1 MAKTFDDVVYS
12 LCKNYTDQSQLGFKS
27 VKQTATG
34 FEIEYVNGTKATYT
48 VQNMHKHTNMAI
60 LNVLNKDA
68 DGDLTFNGEKITNL
82 TNDQEEL
89 LMKFSLSADNKL
101 LFDGKEIT
109 PDFIVTTGA
118 GKKFLA
124 DDGTYKTISG
134 GAPYDDTEVRALIDT
149 NKTDITD
156 LTTKIGTT
164 AMGTTATDVTGA
176 VAEVNG
182 NQLDTVS
189 FSADYKNIVLN
200 RKNGTNP
207 YAIPIA
213 AIINHAKL
221 IELADIDTADIGN
234 GKTLVYDAVTQKHK
248 YVSSSG
254 TDELVKMDAASDAH
268 YLVDLIDKQTVVND
282 NGILKVKK
290 LDGQEVTITEINYL
304 KGLTMN
310 VMDLVNAFANGGV
323 KVLNTPVATYADLS
337 TLDRSTFID
346 GISYIVYVLA
356 DESHAGAKT
365 TYLCDK
371 TSSTYFGNAD
381 SQRNFT
387 TDPIDLASEVT
398 GKLGTSN
405 IDVDSLWALLTI
417 DDTYKTLTA
426 TDNVFGTHG
435 AKAMYDEL
443 VTAIG
448 TKANAVGLTAHT
460 DDTDIHI
467 TTTERTKWNEVVNKA
482 NKTEVLLQ
490 DKIQTTS
497 GNETH
502 DNVYSAQLTKTEL
515 DKKAN
520 DSEVV
525 KKTDIATSISSTST
539 NDKVA
544 GAKAVHDSLANKLD
558 KTVILTTADEV
569 NSFDREYQSFIIE
582 PSVAEAVGL
591 PKAPE
596 STWFCINLSHFKGFK
611 YPSQIAF
618 EYAGIERIMYRT
630 AHNGVWHNWRK
641 IPNTSVADVPFT
653 KLTLDSSVFTTSN
666 VNNYISYIVCNGM
679 CTIACKGI
687 GLVSTG
693 IYDIAS
699 DIPKPVGGY
708 ATNILQVKS
717 GDIVPTKP
725 VFLTIDNST
734 LKLFS
739 ESSTGPFWGT
749 VTYPVAE

>member
-1 MAKTFDDVVYS
+1 MAKTFDDAVYS

-48 VQNMHKHTNMAI
+48 VQNMHKHDNMPI
-60 LNVLNKDA
+60 LS
-68 DGDLTFNGEKITNL
+68 
-82 TNDQEEL
+82 
-89 LMKFSLSADNKL
+89 KFSLSADGKL
-101 LFDGKEIT
+101 LYDGKPIE
-109 PDFIVTTGA
+109 GA
-118 GKKFLA
+118 G
-124 DDGTYKTISG
+124 GTG
-134 GAPYDDTEVRALIDT
+134 DAYDDTVLRGLIDT
-149 NKTDITD
+149 NKTNIATNASDISN

-182 NQLDTVS
+182 NLLDTVS
-189 FSADYKNIVLN
+189 FSADYKSIVLN

-207 YAIPIA
+207 YTIPIA
-213 AIINHAKL
+213 SIINHAKL
-221 IELADIDTADIGN
+221 IELADVDVTDIGN
-234 GKTLVYDAVTQKHK
+234 GKTLVYDSAIQKHK

-254 TDELVKMDAASDAH
+254 TDELVKMKASADAH
-268 YLVDLIDKQTVVND
+268 YLADLLDKQTVVND

-290 LDGQEVTITEINYL
+290 LDGQEVTIAEINYL

-310 VMDLVNAFANGGV
+310 VMELVNAFANGGV
-323 KVLNTPVATYADLS
+323 KVLNTPVATYADLT
-337 TLDRSTFID
+337 TLDRSTFLE

-356 DESHAGAKT
+356 DETHAGAKT

-371 TSSTYFGNAD
+371 TNTTFFGNAD

-387 TDPIDLASEVT
+387 TDPIDLANEVT

-405 IDVDSLWALLTI
+405 IDVDSLWTLLTV
-417 DDTYKTLTA
+417 DDTYKTLTT

-448 TKANAVGLTAHT
+448 NKANAVDLTAHM

-490 DKIQTTS
+490 DKIQTQT
-497 GNETH
+497 GAETH
-502 DNVYSAQLTKTEL
+502 DNVYSAKLTKTEL

-544 GAKAVHDSLANKLD
+544 GAKAVYDSLANKLD

-569 NSFDREYQSFIIE
+569 NSFDRDYQSFIIE
-582 PSVAEAVGL
+582 PSVADAVGL
-591 PKAPE
+591 PKDPD
-596 STWFCINLSHFKGFK
+596 STWFCINLSHVKGFK

-641 IPNTSVADVPFT
+641 LCTTGVVNVPKTTITFLDT
-653 KLTLDSSVFTTSN
+653 TNYEPPGNLDNYYEVIDGVCYASIYVKCITPSTTLKYV
-666 VNNYISYIVCNGM
+666 G
-679 CTIACKGI
+679 KG
-687 GLVSTG
+687 LPKAKRRE
-693 IYDIAS
+693 YKELCPWEDAS
-699 DIPKPVGGY
+699 DSVCCYIGTDGNLYLRLGTAGGKY
-708 ATNILQVKS
+708 L
-717 GDIVPTKP
+717 
-725 VFLTIDNST
+725 LT
-734 LKLFS
+734 F
-739 ESSTGPFWGT
+739 
-749 VTYPVAE
+749 TYKVAES